1 MIDPCSRR
9 YQSRIRLD
17 TNELVTLP
25 NAALAEREIV
35 NLTRKTAKKV
45 VATLRVRYA
54 DVNKIE
60 RVIDELRDVAMAQ
73 VGLAKGRPVEV
84 FLTDYGKAAIEITAS
99 IHLDPKLND
108 KQLKQDFLLRLSEV
122 LAKNDVQFQPS
133 LELK

>member
-1 MIDPCSRR
+1 M
-9 YQSRIRLD
+9 
-17 TNELVTLP
+17 TLP

-54 DVNKIE
+54 DINKIE
-60 RVIDELRDVAMAQ
+60 RVIDELRDVATAQ
-73 VGLAKGRPVEV
+73 VGLAKGRAVEV
-84 FLTDYGKAAIEITAS
+84 FLTDYGKTAIEITAS